1 MAQGQGAGTNW
12 RPALIAGGAVIV
24 IAGLAIWQLGDR
36 PEGAGTITAP
46 PVPQEMAAPP
56 PAGAGNE
63 RTLLLH
69 RIAMGSPATAE
80 ISVEGVSRR
89 AFRVGEEIAPGLR
102 LAVVEPDRVTIDAN
116 GRKLVLTLGPD
127 GRPGDRTGLDPEPA
141 AMPQLSGAEIERRQR
156 DAEPVRRLP
165 EEEEAGAPK

>member
-12 RPALIAGGAVIV
+12 RLVLIAGGAVVV
-24 IAGLAIWQLGDR
+24 IAALAVWQLGDR
-36 PEGAGTITAP
+36 PEGAGTVSAP
-46 PVPQEMAAPP
+46 PAPREMAAPP
-56 PAGAGNE
+56 PTIIGNE

-69 RIAMGSPATAE
+69 RIAMGNPSTAE
-80 ISVEGVSRR
+80 ISMEGVARR

-102 LAVVEPDRVTIDAN
+102 LAAVEPGRATIDAN

-156 DAEPVRRLP
+156 DAAPVRRLP